1 MRPRSVPA
9 VAALAVAAL
18 ALTACGGGAAPSGGA
33 PSAAPGAAAG
43 AAAPAA
49 PAGGPLDLAGAGCP
63 ATVVMQQDWQPEAE
77 HGAMYALVGPDK
89 AVDTNTKSVKGS
101 LVAQGVDTGVDIEV
115 RSAGPN
121 TGFQPVPALMYLDDA
136 ITFGAVNTDAALTS
150 PQQPTVAVT
159 SQLTISPQML
169 MWDPA
174 SHPGATTI
182 KDVAASGVTV
192 LTSGDTKTIASLLI
206 AQGVMKPEQS
216 DTGYQSTPE
225 RFVADPTILQQGFA
239 TAEPY
244 IYEHEIPQWNKPVA
258 NERLYNYGFT
268 IYPEPLAVR
277 ADKLEQLRPC
287 LQKLVP
293 VMQRSQIDYLKNPGP
308 TNQLIVDLVN
318 AYQTGWTY
326 SQGVAD
332 FSVKTQ
338 VDGGFVTDDPASGV
352 FGKFD
357 PARMKQIVDTFF
369 PIFAQEGSVTGAAPD
384 PSTLYTNDFIDNS
397 IKMG

>member
-1 MRPRSVPA
+1 MRSRVRLP
-9 VAALAVAAL
+9 LAVCAVL
-18 ALTACGGGAAPSGGA
+18 ALTACGGGGGTAAT
-33 PSAAPGAAAG
+33 PSAAPGGSA

-77 HGAMYALVGPDK
+77 HGAMYVLVGPDRT
-89 AVDTNTKSVKGS
+89 VDTDTKSVKGS
-101 LVAQGVDTGVDIEV
+101 LIAQGVDTGVDVEV
-115 RSAGPN
+115 RSGGPN
-121 TGFQPVPALMYLDDA
+121 TGFQTVPALMYLDEA
-136 ITFGAVNTDAALTS
+136 ITFGAVNTDAALTTAAA
-150 PQQPTVAVT
+150 QPTVAVT
-159 SQLTISPQML
+159 SQMTISPQML

-174 SHPGATTI
+174 SHPGLNTI
-182 KDVAASGVTV
+182 REVAASGATV
-192 LTSGDTKTIASLLI
+192 LTSGDTKTISSLLI
-206 AQGVMKPEQS
+206 SQGVMKPEQS

-225 RFVADPTILQQGFA
+225 RFVADPTLLQQGFA

-244 IYEHEIPQWNKPVA
+244 IYENEIPQWSKPVK
-258 NERLYNYGFT
+258 NERLYEYGFT

-287 LQKLVP
+287 LAKLVP
-293 VMQRSQIDYLKNPGP
+293 VMQRSQLDYLANPGP
-308 TNQLIVDLVN
+308 TNQLIVDLVD

-326 SQGVAD
+326 SAGVAD

-338 VDGGFVTDDPASGV
+338 KEGGFVTNDPASGV

-357 PARMKQIVDTFF
+357 PARMKQITDSFW
-369 PIFAQEGSVTGAAPD
+369 PIFAQEGTVTGPPPD
-384 PSTLYTNDFIDNS
+384 PATLYTNDFIDNS